1 MPDDPPAGLR
11 LQEFLQQKDFLP
23 RTMAPVH
30 RVTTQPSYANKGEVM
45 AMDHSTSTA
54 ELAIAPGV
62 REVASE
68 DGAVLLDV
76 EQGVCFSL
84 NPVGLKIWE
93 LLKKGCSLEQ
103 IADALGQEFSVS
115 RPQLVSD
122 ATEFIAA
129 LEARNL
135 VRRPSETVPK
145 RSWLSRK
152 LLSRKARS
160 SAH

>member
-1 MPDDPPAGLR
+1 VSQA
-11 LQEFLQQKDFLP
+11 
-23 RTMAPVH
+23 TN
-30 RVTTQPSYANKGEVM
+30 T
-45 AMDHSTSTA
+45 

-76 EQGVCFSL
+76 EQGICFSL

-103 IADALGQEFSVS
+103 IADALGQEFPVS

-122 ATEFIAA
+122 TREFIEA
-129 LEARNL
+129 LEAKHLIRRPNQTIPKRSGFFENL
-135 VRRPSETVPK
+135 LRRKRRPS
-145 RSWLSRK
+145 
-152 LLSRKARS
+152 AQ
-160 SAH
+160 

>member
-1 MPDDPPAGLR
+1 MN
-11 LQEFLQQKDFLP
+11 Q
-23 RTMAPVH
+23 V
-30 RVTTQPSYANKGEVM
+30 
-45 AMDHSTSTA
+45 TSTA

-76 EQGVCFSL
+76 EQGICFSL

-103 IADALGQEFSVS
+103 IADALGQEFPVG

-122 ATEFIAA
+122 AREFIEA
-129 LEARNL
+129 LEAKQL
-135 VRRPSETVPK
+135 IRRPNQTAPK
-145 RSWLSRK
+145 RSRFFENLLRRKRRLS
-152 LLSRKARS
+152 AQ
-160 SAH
+160 